1 MIKLIFNNLYPNE
14 LESLAEHTY
23 SYLYPPNDVNSPV
36 LSACRFYPTS
46 VGYQDASHNQEIHKH
61 NVQRSLE
68 TIVEGKDSLEH
79 FLNSKKEVLIDTAKG
94 ILTQI
99 YERKGISE
107 ENLYE
112 IDKRISRA
120 NSVLEQLRVFD
131 LGTNP
136 VIDKRK
142 VFFEKELIGFEQEK
156 RLEKV
161 ACWRDI
167 SRLKTQLLEIK
178 QQIDTQT
185 NRQKLIYG

>member
-14 LESLAEHTY
+14 LESLAERTY
-23 SYLYPPNDVNSPV
+23 SYHYPPNDADRPV
-36 LSACRFYPTS
+36 LSACRFYPNG
-46 VGYQDASHNQEIHKH
+46 VGYQDASHNQEIHK
-61 NVQRSLE
+61 NSVQKSLE
-68 TIVEGKDSLEH
+68 KIVGEKDSLEH

-99 YERKGISE
+99 YERKAISE

-142 VFFEKELIGFEQEK
+142 VFFEKDLITFEQEK

-167 SRLKTQLLEIK
+167 TRLKTQLLEIK

>member
-23 SYLYPPNDVNSPV
+23 SYLYPLNDVDLPV
-36 LSACRFYPTS
+36 LSSCRSYPNS
-46 VGYQDASHNQEIHKH
+46 VDYQDVPYDGEIHK
-61 NVQRSLE
+61 NNIQKSLE
-68 TIVEGKDSLEH
+68 TIIEGKDSLEH
-79 FLNSKKEVLIDTAKG
+79 FLHSKKEVLLDTAKG

-99 YERKGISE
+99 YERRAISE

-167 SRLKTQLLEIK
+167 TRLKTQLLEIK